1 MRIIPNFSR
10 LRAVA
15 LVCWIL
21 STWYFVNGDF
31 FVINH
36 PKFIVLTVSTRL
48 VALLLLAIGVAF
60 WQLGTDRRAGIVF
73 DSKGLLLNLGSSSSF
88 ITWENIE
95 LVGISYNRNSILSI
109 GSRRQLGI
117 VLRDVRPYVQS
128 YEERLPASR
137 GIIAFSLRRIDQFIR
152 RFRKTSDGSLTA
164 QVENNL
170 GRTGYH
176 VLIPEVFLGSATNA
190 IAEIV
195 DIYRLRPASQRTITN
210 FILAK

>member
-36 PKFIVLTVSTRL
+36 PKFIVLTISTRL
-48 VALLLLAIGVAF
+48 VALFLLAIGVAF

-88 ITWENIE
+88 IAWENIQ
-95 LVGISYNRNSILSI
+95 LVGISYRRTSILSV

-117 VLRDVRPYVQS
+117 VLRDIQPYVQS

-137 GIIAFSLRRIDQFIR
+137 GVIAFSLRRIDQFLR
-152 RFRKTSDGSLTA
+152 RFRKTNDVSLTT
-164 QVENNL
+164 QIDNTL
-170 GRTGYH
+170 QRTGYH
-176 VLIPEVFLGSATNA
+176 VLIPEVFLGSAANA
-190 IAEIV
+190 FAEIV
-195 DIYRLRPASQRTITN
+195 DIYRLRPASQRTIAN

>member
-36 PKFIVLTVSTRL
+36 PEFIVLTISTRL
-48 VALLLLAIGVAF
+48 LALFLLAIGLAF

-73 DSKGLLLNLGSSSSF
+73 DSKGLLLNLGSSSAF
-88 ITWENIE
+88 IAWENIE
-95 LVGISYNRNSILSI
+95 LVGISYRRNSVLSI
-109 GSRRQLGI
+109 GSRRQLGV
-117 VLRDVRPYVQS
+117 VLREVQPYIQS

-137 GIIAFSLRRIDQFIR
+137 GIIAYSLRRIDRFIR
-152 RFRKTSDGSLTA
+152 RFRKTNDVSLATQIA
-164 QVENNL
+164 NNL
-170 GRTGYH
+170 QRTGYH
-176 VLIPEVFLGSATNA
+176 VLIPEVFLGSPASA
-190 IAEIV
+190 FAEIV
-195 DIYRLRPASQRTITN
+195 DIYRLRPANQRTITN